1 MDKYR
6 FIISHQLYITNPLFV
21 TFFLHFMLNIKGHNG
36 SIVQCIFAL
45 NQLNAVVVHSGF
57 EAISQHPPTFQTVI
71 PRKVKSLLK

>member
-1 MDKYR
+1 
-6 FIISHQLYITNPLFV
+6 
-21 TFFLHFMLNIKGHNG
+21 MLNIKGHNG

-71 PRKVKSLLK
+71 PRKVKSLPK